1 MKKLKTI
8 SLAAG
13 LIVFMSSCHFGTG
26 NRVIVETSNSH
37 YLRIEYS
44 GRITFSDD
52 STSIARIS
60 RNGHLKYESDG
71 RKLEAERVGD
81 KIIYRLHDQV
91 ETSMLS
97 DRDKVFVA
105 QVVREMMRK
114 GHYRN

>member
-1 MKKLKTI
+1 MEKWKATTLM
-8 SLAAG
+8 AV
-13 LIVFMSSCHFGTG
+13 LITFLSSCHFGRG
-26 NRVIVETSNSH
+26 ERVIVETNNSH

-60 RNGHLKYESDG
+60 RNGHLKFEADG

-81 KIIYRLHDQV
+81 KIIYRLYDQI
-91 ETSMLS
+91 ETSTLT
-97 DRDKVFVA
+97 DHDKRFVA
-105 QVVREMMRK
+105 EAVREMMKK